1 MASPVRLLV
10 LGILNFEPEKS
21 KNGYEILQTLVSW
34 DAENWTTITYGSIHF
49 ALKKMAQEGL
59 VRITNNATIEDSGCI
74 LYQITPEGQDE
85 FKKMLRQQWWEVKPH
100 IDSLQVAVVFM
111 HQMPKEDLLLAL
123 EHREQQLHYMVK
135 SMKYLVPVKM
145 EKTGAPRHIEELFA
159 ITVAHMN
166 TELAWIEKVKNKIQN
181 NELP

>member
-1 MASPVRLLV
+1 MASPARLLV

-21 KNGYEILQTLVSW
+21 KNGYEILQTLVLW
-34 DAENWTTITYGSIHF
+34 DAESWTTIAYGSIHF

-59 VRITNNATIEDSGCI
+59 VRITNNATTGDSSCI

-111 HQMPKEDLLLAL
+111 HQMPREDLLLAL
-123 EHREQQLHYMVK
+123 EHRKQQLNYTIK
-135 SMKYLVPVKM
+135 SMEYLIPIRM
-145 EKTGAPRHIEELFA
+145 EETGAPRHIEELFV

-166 TELAWIEKVKNKIQN
+166 TELAWIEKVTNKIHN